1 MPAIDTEAIRAAVT
15 TALVEARQGARTN
28 GAEIDSG
35 TEHSIALDV
44 IRTWFETEA
53 TRRLLSGVDPID
65 EHTEARLTKDVVKQV
80 LGMGGLQDLLDDP
93 EVTDIHVPG
102 CRPTWVRL
110 RSGER
115 RMVAPVVASDSE
127 LVDLIRST
135 SSRLGGGERRFDSA
149 SVECNLQLEDGSRL
163 FAVMG
168 VSTRPS
174 VIVRKHQ
181 FELSDLSELSGR
193 GLCSV
198 EVADF
203 LRRSVAAR
211 RNIIVAGGTGAG
223 KTTLLRALLN
233 CVEPDER
240 IVTIEDAYELGIDRF
255 SHLHPDHDALQT
267 RAANQ
272 EGLGE
277 ITLADLTRM
286 ALRMDPD
293 RVVVG
298 EVRGAEAFPMLLAMS
313 QGNDGSMCTL
323 HADSSR
329 SAFAKLAAY
338 VTMAG
343 HGLPVGVV
351 NSLIAQAVHLVVHV
365 SRHEGRRMITS
376 IREVVDADGERIV
389 SNEIFSSNDG
399 EAARPMFPMS
409 DALSG
414 RLAAHSSRSLVSS
427 NGVRT

>member
-1 MPAIDTEAIRAAVT
+1 MNPVDLQQIRSVVT
-15 TALVEARQGARTN
+15 SALVEARQSARTL
-28 GAEIDSG
+28 GHDVEVT
-35 TEHSIALDV
+35 TEHSVALEV
-44 IRTWFETEA
+44 IGKWFESEA
-53 TRRLLSGVDPID
+53 TRRLLSGAEPID
-65 EHTEARLTKDVVKQV
+65 AELEARITRDVVKQV
-80 LGMGGLQDLLDDP
+80 LGMGALQDLLEDP
-93 EVTDIHVPG
+93 EITDIHVPG
-102 CRPTWVRL
+102 CGPVWVRL
-110 RSGER
+110 RTGER
-115 RMVAPVVASDSE
+115 RVFPPVVASDAE
-127 LVDLIRST
+127 LIDLVRGT
-135 SSRLGGGERRFDSA
+135 SSRLAGGERRFDSA

-181 FELSDLSELSGR
+181 FDLSDLSELVAR
-193 GLCSV
+193 GLCTG

-203 LRRSVAAR
+203 LRSAVEAR

-233 CVEPDER
+233 CVGPHER
-240 IVTIEDAYELGIDRF
+240 IVTIEDAYELGLDRF
-255 SHLHPDHDALQT
+255 AHLHPDHDALQT
-267 RAANQ
+267 REANQ

-277 ITLADLTRM
+277 VTLADLTRM

-338 VTMAG
+338 VTMSG
-343 HGLPVGVV
+343 NGLPVGVV

-365 SRHEGRRMITS
+365 SRANGRRMITS
-376 IREVVDADGERIV
+376 IREIVDSDGERIV
-389 SNEIFSSNDG
+389 SNEIFSSTNG
-399 EAARPMFPMS
+399 ELARAMFPMS
-409 DALSG
+409 DSLG
-414 RLAAHSSRSLVSS
+414 AHLRHVAERAGVHSE
-427 NGVRT
+427 GVRA